1 MQTSLFPTRSAAVTQ
16 TAGIDRNNIAL
27 TTFSHQENRANDICP
42 TDGKFYAPFDMHC
55 VMHESKIHRDGS
67 ISPYMSVFVSDNV
80 VMTPVGNHKVT
91 FFCTHGGKKIVTDK
105 GVEVKKGASF
115 KQGDHFYTQGREDGK
130 DNDGNLIEFG
140 PHIHIDARLGDNFID
155 MDLTKIKQ
163 NYYLEGDL
171 PIEDIFYNNG
181 TKLDF
186 ENSIYVRKF
195 TLINSGQWNGWIAD
209 GSEWYYYENGVK
221 VSGWKQTSEGWFYL
235 DPNKGNAMLTG
246 WFTEKGSSYY
256 FNPKDGEAGHKEN
269 YVGGVMLTGWQWID
283 DHWYLFGDGGVMQ
296 TGWVWSSAWLGWYFL
311 YTSGAEA
318 GQMAVSTWIDKV
330 YYVGSDG
337 KMYKDG
343 IFTVDGVRYS
353 FDNSGV
359 ATRL

>member
-195 TLINSGQWNGWIAD
+195 TLINSGQWNGWIAY

-221 VSGWKQTSEGWFYL
+221 V
-235 DPNKGNAMLTG
+235 
-246 WFTEKGSSYY
+246 
-256 FNPKDGEAGHKEN
+256 
-269 YVGGVMLTGWQWID
+269 
-283 DHWYLFGDGGVMQ
+283 
-296 TGWVWSSAWLGWYFL
+296 
-311 YTSGAEA
+311 
-318 GQMAVSTWIDKV
+318 
-330 YYVGSDG
+330 
-337 KMYKDG
+337 
-343 IFTVDGVRYS
+343 
-353 FDNSGV
+353 
-359 ATRL
+359 

>member
-1 MQTSLFPTRSAAVTQ
+1 
-16 TAGIDRNNIAL
+16 
-27 TTFSHQENRANDICP
+27 
-42 TDGKFYAPFDMHC
+42 
-55 VMHESKIHRDGS
+55 
-67 ISPYMSVFVSDNV
+67 
-80 VMTPVGNHKVT
+80 
-91 FFCTHGGKKIVTDK
+91 
-105 GVEVKKGASF
+105 
-115 KQGDHFYTQGREDGK
+115 
-130 DNDGNLIEFG
+130 
-140 PHIHIDARLGDNFID
+140 
-155 MDLTKIKQ
+155 
-163 NYYLEGDL
+163 
-171 PIEDIFYNNG
+171 
-181 TKLDF
+181 
-186 ENSIYVRKF
+186 
-195 TLINSGQWNGWIAD
+195 
-209 GSEWYYYENGVK
+209 
-221 VSGWKQTSEGWFYL
+221 
-235 DPNKGNAMLTG
+235 MLTG

-283 DHWYLFGDGGVMQ
+283 DHWYLFGDGGIMQ
-296 TGWVWSSAWLGWYFL
+296 IGWVWSSAWLGWYYL